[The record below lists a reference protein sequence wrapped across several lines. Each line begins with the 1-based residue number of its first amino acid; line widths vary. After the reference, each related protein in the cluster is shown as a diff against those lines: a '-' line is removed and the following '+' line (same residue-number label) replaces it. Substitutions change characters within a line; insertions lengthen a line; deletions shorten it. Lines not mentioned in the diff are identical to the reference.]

1 MTTDGTNQHD
11 NKPCVLIVDDSRV
24 VRVSV
29 SRALDGAF
37 QVLQA
42 EDGEKG
48 LNRAKTLKPDLVIS
62 DINMPNLD
70 GYGLICQLRAQDES
84 ELGDVPIIVITSA
97 EEDVV
102 RERAYACGANAFILK
117 PFNPGQLM
125 DSVLEHIANHDAS
138 SANLE
143 SIYGD
148 RIESVVASDVVIQ
161 DEAD

>member
-1 MTTDGTNQHD
+1 MSAAGTTQDD
-11 NKPCVLIVDDSRV
+11 NKPCILVVDDSRV

-42 EDGEKG
+42 EDGEIG
-48 LNRAKTLKPDLVIS
+48 INRAKALKPDLVIS

-70 GYGLICQLRAQDES
+70 GYGFICRLRAEDEDS
-84 ELGDVPIIVITSA
+84 LADVPIIVITSA
-97 EEDVV
+97 EEDTV

-138 SANLE
+138 SADLK
-143 SIYGD
+143 SLYGD
-148 RIESVVASDVVIQ
+148 SIESVIASDVVIQ
-161 DEAD
+161 DEA